1 MYKHFVKDVRGKY
14 FKVIKDMFDN
24 SKGRVKYH
32 SQPSDIFEK
41 LHGVLQGGVI
51 SQTLFNFFLHDLRE
65 YLYNSK
71 GIKIGTITVCHLL
84 FAGDLIFAS
93 ETPSGL
99 QKLIHGLDEF
109 FKQWHMEVNLS
120 KTSISILIKKNPDL
134 QQNYEFKFFEN
145 MISETNEYNYLGIAF
160 STGNNKFRAN
170 YQRLKEEALRAIYAA
185 RNVAQ
190 KAMGNH
196 GIPNVLF
203 KIYDSQIQSILD
215 YGTITYGTKV
225 KISTNWKWF
234 ILVSWRKLWVLNPK
248 HQHLLYVG
256 NAGDSHS
263 SYDRKS

>member
-24 SKGRVKYH
+24 FKGRVKYN

-84 FAGDLIFAS
+84 SAGDLIFAS

-120 KTSISILIKKNPDL
+120 KTSISILIKKIQIYNKTMSL
-134 QQNYEFKFFEN
+134 NFSKIWYQKQMNMTISALHLVREITNFERITN
-145 MISETNEYNYLGIAF
+145 GSKKKHSEQFMPQE
-160 STGNNKFRAN
+160 
-170 YQRLKEEALRAIYAA
+170 
-185 RNVAQ
+185 
-190 KAMGNH
+190 M
-196 GIPNVLF
+196 
-203 KIYDSQIQSILD
+203 
-215 YGTITYGTKV
+215 
-225 KISTNWKWF
+225 
-234 ILVSWRKLWVLNPK
+234 
-248 HQHLLYVG
+248 
-256 NAGDSHS
+256 
-263 SYDRKS
+263 